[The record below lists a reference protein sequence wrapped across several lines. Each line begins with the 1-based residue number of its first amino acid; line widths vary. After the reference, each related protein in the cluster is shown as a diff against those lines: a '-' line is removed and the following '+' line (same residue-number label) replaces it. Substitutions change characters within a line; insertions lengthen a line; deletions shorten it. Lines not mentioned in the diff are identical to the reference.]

1 MFDTEKQH
9 TYPNYNMLQEC
20 LIQGNNIY
28 RGALRGLTQ
37 TKNCVL
43 LNL

>member
-1 MFDTEKQH
+1 MSDAEKQH
-9 TYPNYNMLQEC
+9 TYPSYNMLQEC
-20 LIQGNNIY
+20 LMQRSNIY